1 MGSRAGYI
9 TVDWEKLDKDMKE
22 AQNNVHKKLSGRQN
36 RRATKNFMK
45 QVMRLSDS
53 NICFYPDSLDDV
65 KKFTFRGQ
73 SRISFHLAVVRHES

>member
-9 TVDWEKLDKDMKE
+9 TVDWDKLDKDMKE

-45 QVMRLSDS
+45 QVIFLFNSSILLLSIYLSWDCNMIANS
-53 NICFYPDSLDDV
+53 GTIV
-65 KKFTFRGQ
+65 GQ
-73 SRISFHLAVVRHES
+73 